1 MKPGEAEGKKPH
13 QAVQEHNQ
21 AEWDT
26 HIAAAANLQRL
37 QGKLPAGLERMFQE
51 MLTPKVDWRDKIKA
65 LMVRKLGSG
74 SYNWQK
80 PDRRLIIRDI
90 FTPARSGYGAGT
102 VVIGADTSGSVG
114 PKEIDMVF
122 AEVSGI
128 LEDVKPKELIICWC
142 DSKLHRTDVCDSP
155 SDLNEVRRKGAPG
168 GGGTDFRPVF
178 QYVTDNDIRPDC
190 LVFLT
195 DGHGNLPE
203 RKPDYNMI
211 WASIDRKEFPWG
223 EVVMIPKQARD

>member
-90 FTPARSGYGAGT
+90 YTPSRSGYGAGT
-102 VVIGADTSGSVG
+102 VVVGVDTSGSIG
-114 PKEIDMVF
+114 PKEVDIFM

-128 LEDVKPKELIICWC
+128 LEEVKPKELHICWC
-142 DSKLHRTDVCDSP
+142 DATLHRTDICDGP
-155 SDLNEVRRKGAPG
+155 GDLNDIRAKGVPG
-168 GGGTDFRPVF
+168 GGGTSFKPVF
-178 QYVTDNDIRPDC
+178 QYIEDNDLRPDA
-190 LVFLT
+190 LVYLT